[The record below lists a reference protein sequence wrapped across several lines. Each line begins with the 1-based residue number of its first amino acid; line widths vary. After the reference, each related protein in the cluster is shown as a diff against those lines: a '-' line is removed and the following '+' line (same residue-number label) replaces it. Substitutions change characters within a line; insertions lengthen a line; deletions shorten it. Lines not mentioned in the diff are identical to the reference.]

1 MKLQDLFEN
10 HDLTELFTG
19 QPLAANWAKKVEM
32 GVPSWTT
39 SFDFKSGDRTMRV
52 TIELIDDY
60 DQIMGKYMFRAN
72 GLELNPEARGF
83 GVNFDVDNVMY
94 ITGELGTAAGKLIS
108 EVLARCLHFWNQH
121 EEFSYVVFTGGEA
134 SRNRLYAAMSR
145 RLASMAGARMITK
158 RDDFMIYLPSA
169 ESTPHRMDERIARV
183 KGRWALVSR
192 KTGRPL
198 QYYHGAGRPSPEWA
212 KKVERRVQ
220 YFKHRGG

>member
-1 MKLQDLFEN
+1 MKLQDLFES
-10 HDLTELFTG
+10 HDLTELFMG
-19 QPLAANWAKKVEM
+19 QPREANWTKKIEM
-32 GVPSWTT
+32 GVPAWTT
-39 SFDFKSGDRTMRV
+39 SFDFKSGDRAMKV

-72 GLELNPEARGF
+72 GLELNPAARGF

-94 ITGELGTAAGKLIS
+94 ITGELGTAAAKLIG
-108 EVLARCLHFWNQH
+108 EVLSRCMHFWNQH
-121 EEFSYVVFTGGEA
+121 SEFSYVVFTGGET

-145 RLASMAGARMITK
+145 RLAAMAGARLITK

-169 ESTPHRMDERIARV
+169 ESAQDRMDERVARV
-183 KGRWALVSR
+183 GGRWALVSR

-198 QYYHGAGRPSPEWA
+198 QYYHGKDRPSPEWV
-212 KKVERRVQ
+212 KKVERRIQ